1 MDASFRQVERDRTI
15 VFGRGAIARAGD
27 LLGEGFVLVCTAR
40 SRAAEPG
47 VVALAG
53 SVIDVPGGRVDEIAA
68 GLRPAICGERLVALG
83 GGRVIDVAKA
93 LAAADPP
100 RSVVAIPTTLSAAEM
115 TAFHRQ
121 ASGVASQTGNV
132 RPAVVINDP
141 RLSAS
146 QPADGLAASTG
157 NALGHAVVA
166 VFSLASNPLAAAA
179 GRAATQRLV
188 RGWAG
193 PEPDRDELALGAL
206 LGGWAVD
213 RSGLGPHHAICQTL
227 ARVAG
232 VGHAQANVAMLES
245 SVAGIRRRLPDA
257 VAQLESE
264 LGVDLE
270 DFARGLRERAGVGRL
285 DALAEDAAL
294 RERVARAAEGR
305 SELGR
310 VPPAPGLDELR
321 AIYRA
326 AATPGG

>member
-1 MDASFRQVERDRTI
+1 MDASFRQVEHDRTI

-27 LLGEGFVLVCTAR
+27 LLGEGFVLLCTPR

-47 VVALAG
+47 VVGLAG

-68 GLRPAICGERLVALG
+68 GLRPAIGGERLVALG

-121 ASGVASQTGNV
+121 ASGVAPGTRHV
-132 RPAVVINDP
+132 RPTVVINDP

-166 VFSLASNPLAAAA
+166 VFSLASNPVAAAA
-179 GRAATQRLV
+179 GRAAARRLV
-188 RGWAG
+188 DGWAG
-193 PEPDRDELALGAL
+193 PEPDREELALGAL

-270 DFARGLRERAGVGRL
+270 RFARDLRERAGVGRL
-285 DALAEDAAL
+285 EALAGDADL

-310 VPPAPGLDELR
+310 VPPAPDLDELR